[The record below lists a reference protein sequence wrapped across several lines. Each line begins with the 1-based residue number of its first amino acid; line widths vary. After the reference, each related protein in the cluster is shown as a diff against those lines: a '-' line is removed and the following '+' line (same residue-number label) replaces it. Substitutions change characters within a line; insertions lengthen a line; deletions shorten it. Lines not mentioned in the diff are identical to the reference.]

1 MSAPA
6 SVPAPPR
13 RDLRGLPASP
23 LRSADLLRRTLV
35 AGYLVAA
42 STCTLVSLVTP
53 GSDHGNKGLLG
64 LACVE
69 FLIALVLV
77 LGRELPGS
85 VIRFFGFSGAILLTS
100 LAVVFA
106 RPLGPTP
113 LYYLW
118 PALNCGYFGCRRD
131 RHVVSVVMFV
141 SFALA
146 MLFATDAQVPVITFM
161 SVVSIFIVVLVAV
174 QLQVE
179 RTDELVHEL
188 AHAAATDG
196 LTGLL
201 DRRAFNHAFTREVER
216 ARASELALSL
226 VYFDLDHFK
235 ELNDGFGHSAGDE
248 ALCAFA
254 RILEAEC
261 SVADLVA
268 RMGGEEF
275 AVVLFGA
282 DSAIAGNFAERIA
295 NSLAEWA
302 ELHPPLVTTSVGI
315 ATLSPETATPAD
327 MLTAAD
333 RALYAAKAAGR
344 NRVLAA
350 GQDDARV
357 LVFAA

>member
-1 MSAPA
+1 MSAHEFA
-6 SVPAPPR
+6 PAPSAT
-13 RDLRGLPASP
+13 PARELSP
-23 LRSADLLRRTLV
+23 LRLRSTDLLRRLLV
-35 AGYLVAA
+35 GGYVVAA
-42 STCTLVSLVTP
+42 STCVLVAVVTS
-53 GSDHGNKGLLG
+53 GSDHGNKGLIG

-69 FLIALVLV
+69 FVIALVLTV
-77 LGRELPGS
+77 GRELPGS
-85 VIRFFGFSGAILLTS
+85 VIKFFGFSGAILLIS

-118 PALNCGYFGCRRD
+118 PALNCGYFGSRRD
-131 RHVVSVVMFV
+131 RNVVSVVMLA

-146 MLFATDAQVPVITFM
+146 MLFASNPQVPVITFM
-161 SVVSIFIVVLVAV
+161 SVASIFVVVLVAV
-174 QLQVE
+174 QVQVE
-179 RTDELVHEL
+179 HTDELVREL

-201 DRRAFNHAFTREVER
+201 DQRAFNQAFAREVER
-216 ARASELALSL
+216 AHSSSIALSL

-254 RILEAEC
+254 HILEAEC

-282 DSAIAGNFAERIA
+282 DSAIAEAFAERIA

-315 ATLSPETATPAD
+315 ATLAPEIATPAD